1 MKKITYLIFAFIV
14 LIFISECAGYKP
26 IFGSTNIQFD
36 IADYSIKGDKIIGKK
51 IYSRLH
57 GLSKS
62 EKNDQNITS
71 VKFLIDTLKNKE
83 ATVKDNVGKI
93 LEYKITI
100 KTKIITTDF
109 ITDEKILNQTFI
121 SSLTYKVQDQHSDT
135 IKLENKSVENLINK
149 IFQEILIKLSH
160 NITTK

>member
-57 GLSKS
+57 RLSKS

-83 ATVKDNVGKI
+83 ATAKDNVGKI

-121 SSLTYKVQDQHSDT
+121 SSLTYKVKDQHSDT

>member
-57 GLSKS
+57 RLSKS

-71 VKFLIDTLKNKE
+71 VKLLIDTLKNKE
-83 ATVKDNVGKI
+83 ATVKDSVGKI

>member
-83 ATVKDNVGKI
+83 ATAKDNVGKI

>member
-83 ATVKDNVGKI
+83 ATIKDNVGKI

>member
-1 MKKITYLIFAFIV
+1 MKKITYLIFAFIM

-26 IFGSTNIQFD
+26 IFGSANTQFD
-36 IADYSIKGDKIIGKK
+36 IVDYDIKGDKIIGKK

-62 EKNDQNITS
+62 IKNDQNITS
-71 VKFLIDTLKNKE
+71 VKLLIDTLKNKE
-83 ATVKDNVGKI
+83 ATVKDSVGKI

-121 SSLTYKVQDQHSDT
+121 SSLTYKAQDQHSDT

>member
-71 VKFLIDTLKNKE
+71 VKLLIDTLKNKE
-83 ATVKDNVGKI
+83 ATVKDSVGKI

-121 SSLTYKVQDQHSDT
+121 SSLTYKVKDQHSDT

>member
-57 GLSKS
+57 RLSKS

-83 ATVKDNVGKI
+83 ATAKDNVGKI

-160 NITTK
+160 NIKTK

>member
-71 VKFLIDTLKNKE
+71 VKLLIDTLKNKE
-83 ATVKDNVGKI
+83 ATVKDSVGKI

>member
-57 GLSKS
+57 RLSKS

-83 ATVKDNVGKI
+83 ATIKDNVGKI

>member
-36 IADYSIKGDKIIGKK
+36 IADYDIKGDKIIGKK

-57 GLSKS
+57 RLSKS

-83 ATVKDNVGKI
+83 ATTKDNVGKI

>member
-1 MKKITYLIFAFIV
+1 MKKITYLVFASIM
-14 LIFISECAGYKP
+14 LIFVSECAGYKP
-26 IFGSTNIQFD
+26 IFSSTNIQFN
-36 IADYSIKGDKIIGKK
+36 IADYSIKGNKIIGKK

-62 EKNDQNITS
+62 VKNNQNITS
-71 VKFLIDTLKNKE
+71 VKFLIDTSKNKE
-83 ATVKDNVGKI
+83 ATAKDNAGKI

-100 KTKIITTDF
+100 KIKIITTDF
-109 ITDEKILNQTFI
+109 ITDKKILNQTFA
-121 SSLTYKVQDQHSDT
+121 SSLTYKVQDQHFNT
-135 IKLENKSVENLINK
+135 VKLEDKSVENLINK

>member
-1 MKKITYLIFAFIV
+1 MKKITYLIFAFVV

-57 GLSKS
+57 RLSKS

-83 ATVKDNVGKI
+83 ATIKDNVGKI

>member
-57 GLSKS
+57 RLSKS

-83 ATVKDNVGKI
+83 ATIKDNVGKI

-121 SSLTYKVQDQHSDT
+121 SSLTYKVKDQHSDT

>member
-83 ATVKDNVGKI
+83 ATAKDNVGKI

-121 SSLTYKVQDQHSDT
+121 SSLTYKVKDQHSDT

>member
-1 MKKITYLIFAFIV
+1 MKKITYLIFAFVV

-71 VKFLIDTLKNKE
+71 VKLLIDTLKNKE
-83 ATVKDNVGKI
+83 ATVKDSVGKI

-121 SSLTYKVQDQHSDT
+121 SSLTYKVKDQHSDT

>member
-83 ATVKDNVGKI
+83 ATIKDNVGKI

-121 SSLTYKVQDQHSDT
+121 SSLTYKVKDQHSDT

>member
-83 ATVKDNVGKI
+83 ATAKDNVGKI

-135 IKLENKSVENLINK
+135 IKLENKSVENLTNK

-160 NITTK
+160 NIKTK

>member
-57 GLSKS
+57 RLSKS

-83 ATVKDNVGKI
+83 ATAKDNVGKI

>member
-1 MKKITYLIFAFIV
+1 MKKITYLIFTFIV

-83 ATVKDNVGKI
+83 ATAKDNVGKI

-121 SSLTYKVQDQHSDT
+121 SSLTYKVKDQHSDT

>member
-57 GLSKS
+57 RLSKS

-71 VKFLIDTLKNKE
+71 VKLLIDTLKNKE
-83 ATVKDNVGKI
+83 ATVKDSVGKI

-121 SSLTYKVQDQHSDT
+121 SSLTYKVKDQHSDT

>member
-1 MKKITYLIFAFIV
+1 MKKITYLVSVFIM

-26 IFGSTNIQFD
+26 IFSSTNIQFN
-36 IADYSIKGDKIIGKK
+36 IVDYSIKGDKIIGKK
-51 IYSRLH
+51 IYSKLY

-62 EKNDQNITS
+62 VKNDQNITS
-71 VKFLIDTLKNKE
+71 VKLLIDALKNKE
-83 ATVKDNVGKI
+83 ATIKDNVGKI

-135 IKLENKSVENLINK
+135 VKLENKSVENLTNK

-160 NITTK
+160 NIKTK

>member
-1 MKKITYLIFAFIV
+1 MKKITYLIFAFIM

-26 IFGSTNIQFD
+26 IFGSANIQFD
-36 IADYSIKGDKIIGKK
+36 IVDYDIKGDKIIGKK

-62 EKNDQNITS
+62 VKNDQNITS
-71 VKFLIDTLKNKE
+71 VKLLIDTLKNKE
-83 ATVKDNVGKI
+83 ATAKDSVGKT

>member
-1 MKKITYLIFAFIV
+1 MKKITYLIFAFVV

-57 GLSKS
+57 RLSKS

-83 ATVKDNVGKI
+83 ATIKDNVGKI

-121 SSLTYKVQDQHSDT
+121 SSLTYKVKDQHSDT

>member
-1 MKKITYLIFAFIV
+1 MKKITYLIFAFIM

-83 ATVKDNVGKI
+83 ATAKDNVGKI

>member
-1 MKKITYLIFAFIV
+1 
-14 LIFISECAGYKP
+14 
-26 IFGSTNIQFD
+26 
-36 IADYSIKGDKIIGKK
+36 
-51 IYSRLH
+51 
-57 GLSKS
+57 
-62 EKNDQNITS
+62 
-71 VKFLIDTLKNKE
+71 
-83 ATVKDNVGKI
+83 

-135 IKLENKSVENLINK
+135 VKLENKSVENLTNK

-160 NITTK
+160 NIKTK

>member
-83 ATVKDNVGKI
+83 ATVKDSVGKI

>member
-1 MKKITYLIFAFIV
+1 MKKITYLVFAFIMLV
-14 LIFISECAGYKP
+14 FVSECIGYKP
-26 IFGSTNIQFD
+26 IFNSTNIQFD
-36 IADYSIKGDKIIGKK
+36 IADYSIEGDKIIGKK

-62 EKNDQNITS
+62 VKNNQNITS
-71 VKFLIDTLKNKE
+71 VKFLIDTSKNKE

-100 KTKIITTDF
+100 KIKIITTDF
-109 ITDEKILNQTFI
+109 ITNEKILNQIFS
-121 SSLTYKVQDQHSDT
+121 SSLTYKVQNQHSDT
-135 IKLENKSVENLINK
+135 VKLENKSVENLINK

>member
-1 MKKITYLIFAFIV
+1 MKKITYLIFAFVV

-83 ATVKDNVGKI
+83 ATAKDNVGKI

-121 SSLTYKVQDQHSDT
+121 SSLTYKVKDQHSDT

>member
-1 MKKITYLIFAFIV
+1 MKKITYLIFAFVV

-83 ATVKDNVGKI
+83 ATIKDNVGKI

-121 SSLTYKVQDQHSDT
+121 SSLTYKVKDQHSDT

>member
-1 MKKITYLIFAFIV
+1 MKKITYLIFAFVV

-57 GLSKS
+57 RLSKS

-83 ATVKDNVGKI
+83 ATAKDNVGKI

-121 SSLTYKVQDQHSDT
+121 SSLTYKVKDQHSDT

>member
-57 GLSKS
+57 RLSKS

>member
-1 MKKITYLIFAFIV
+1 MKKITYLIFAFTI

-26 IFGSTNIQFD
+26 IFGSTNIQFN

-62 EKNDQNITS
+62 VKNDQNIS
-71 VKFLIDTLKNKE
+71 NVKLLIDTSKNKE
-83 ATVKDNVGKI
+83 ATTKDSVGKI

-109 ITDEKILNQTFI
+109 ITDEKILNQIFI
-121 SSLTYKVQDQHSDT
+121 SSLTYKVQNQHSDT
-135 IKLENKSVENLINK
+135 LKLENKSVENLINK

>member
-1 MKKITYLIFAFIV
+1 MKKITYLIFAFIM

-36 IADYSIKGDKIIGKK
+36 IIDYDIKGDKIIGKK

-62 EKNDQNITS
+62 AKNDQNITS
-71 VKFLIDTLKNKE
+71 VKLLIDTLKNKE
-83 ATVKDNVGKI
+83 AMVKDSVGKI

-121 SSLTYKVQDQHSDT
+121 SSLTYRAQDQHSDT
-135 IKLENKSVENLINK
+135 IKLESKLVENLINK

-160 NITTK
+160 NIKTK

>member
-1 MKKITYLIFAFIV
+1 MKKITYLIFAFIM

-36 IADYSIKGDKIIGKK
+36 IVDYDIKGDKIIGKK

-62 EKNDQNITS
+62 AKNDQNITS
-71 VKFLIDTLKNKE
+71 VKLLIDTLKNKE
-83 ATVKDNVGKI
+83 AMVKDSVGKI

-121 SSLTYKVQDQHSDT
+121 SSLTYKVQDQYSDT
-135 IKLENKSVENLINK
+135 IKLENKLVENLINK

>member
-71 VKFLIDTLKNKE
+71 VKLLIDTLKNKE
-83 ATVKDNVGKI
+83 ATVKDSVGKI

-121 SSLTYKVQDQHSDT
+121 SSLTYKAQDQHSDT

>member
-1 MKKITYLIFAFIV
+1 MKKITYLIFAFIM

-36 IADYSIKGDKIIGKK
+36 IVDYDIKGDKIIGKK
-51 IYSRLH
+51 IYSQLH

-62 EKNDQNITS
+62 VKNDQNITS
-71 VKFLIDTLKNKE
+71 VKLLIDTLKNKE
-83 ATVKDNVGKI
+83 ATVKDSVGKI

-121 SSLTYKVQDQHSDT
+121 SSLTYKVQDQYSDT
-135 IKLENKSVENLINK
+135 IKLENKLVENLINK